1 MTEKRN
7 MFNIF
12 RSKLQSKFTLFF
24 VMLGTVPVL
33 VLGGL
38 ALYLVDLSHKR
49 DVSNLELQLID
60 QKQEEIRKFFADT
73 LGIIELRVAFSQ
85 KSEIDPIQ
93 QDFLLKG
100 FLQENR
106 AFEEVSFIG
115 LDGKETARLSRDG
128 SKDTLQDVSHLQG
141 FLAAQSGKNYIS
153 PVHATLRGPMVTIAS
168 AVRNR
173 NDDIIQV
180 ISAEVNLLSLVRLIE
195 TAHLGSSGYLILL
208 DQQGSLILPRGLDNP
223 DKTVAIARSSRVS
236 RVLNGEILDGLD
248 PHDRYQSMI
257 TRVAVI
263 GAGKKISP
271 VGWAILSEWPIDDA
285 DAVIRDV
292 RNEVMTFTLLSI
304 LAVLLL
310 IPLFVV
316 RLLKPIR
323 ELEQGAAEIE
333 KGNFEKQIAIVTHD
347 ELQDLGEAFN
357 RMTKGLKRLQEL
369 RDEFV
374 FIAAHELR
382 SPVTVVRGYLSML
395 EEETGKLTEAGKGY
409 VKNIKAANDRLAQLV
424 TDLLEVARSEA
435 GRIVIEVAPIDI
447 RESIRPAL
455 EEIEPLAREKS
466 MVIAYD
472 IPDTQKQL
480 PHILADSSR
489 IKEIII
495 NIVGNAIKYSPEKA
509 SVTIT
514 HEIKDKHLITHIKD
528 TGYGISQEAQQK
540 LFEKFYRVRTK
551 ETLNIPGTGLG
562 LFIIKELIGKMN
574 GTLWFVSEEHK
585 GSTFSFSFP
594 LA

>member
-1 MTEKRN
+1 

-73 LGIIELRVAFSQ
+73 LGIIDLRVAFNQ

-115 LDGKETARLSRDG
+115 LDGKETARVSRDG
-128 SKDTLQDVSHLQG
+128 SKDTLQDVSHLPY
-141 FLAAQSGKNYIS
+141 FLAARGGKNYIS

-395 EEETGKLTEAGKGY
+395 EEETSKLTEAGKGY
-409 VKNIKAANDRLAQLV
+409 MKNIKAANDRLAQLV

-435 GRIVIEVAPIDI
+435 GRIVIEVASIDM
-447 RESIRPAL
+447 RESISAAL
-455 EEIEPLAREKS
+455 EEIQPLAREKS
-466 MVIAYD
+466 IVIIYD
-472 IPDTQKQL
+472 ILDTQKQL

-551 ETLNIPGTGLG
+551 ETVNIPGTGLG